1 MTASTVYLLKGL
13 SDEQKAYVMSQL
25 ATKEKDTSMAYLCW
39 FFGIHYFY
47 LGEPLKNVLYL
58 LTSLTI
64 IGIIIWAIIDLFRM
78 KSIVEEANTKIIQ
91 ELIMESKLIIN
102 SEK

>member
-39 FFGIHYFY
+39 FLEY
-47 LGEPLKNVLYL
+47 
-58 LTSLTI
+58 I
-64 IGIIIWAIIDLFRM
+64 IFI
-78 KSIVEEANTKIIQ
+78 
-91 ELIMESKLIIN
+91 
-102 SEK
+102 